1 MKHVVSVSLGSSTR
15 DHRVETE
22 LMGEKYVIERIGV
35 DGDYKR
41 YVALIK
47 ELDGKVDAIGMGGIG
62 LYLSVKD
69 RTYIIRSAIPL
80 MKAARITPVSDG
92 TALRDVLEP
101 RAVFKVRDRNIV
113 DFKGKKA
120 LITCAVDRY
129 RLAEALVEA
138 GCSVVCADLIFT
150 LGIPVPIKSLR
161 SLDRFARIFA
171 PVVTKL
177 PFGMLYP
184 TGKREEKVENPV
196 KHEKYYREADIIA
209 GDFNY
214 IKRYMPDSLH
224 GKVIITNTV
233 TEANIEELRI
243 RGAAVLI
250 TTTPE
255 FNGRSFGTN
264 VMEAVVVAALAKR
277 PENIKK
283 EEYLELSE
291 KLGFEPRVVRF

>member
-1 MKHVVSVSLGSSTR
+1 
-15 DHRVETE
+15 
-22 LMGEKYVIERIGV
+22 MGEKYVIERIGV

>member
-1 MKHVVSVSLGSSTR
+1 
-15 DHRVETE
+15 
-22 LMGEKYVIERIGV
+22 MGEKYVIERIGV

-80 MKAARITPVSDG
+80 MKAAKITPVSDG
-92 TALRDVLEP
+92 TALRSVLEP
-101 RAVFKVRDRNIV
+101 QAVFKLRDRNIV

>member
-1 MKHVVSVSLGSSTR
+1 
-15 DHRVETE
+15 
-22 LMGEKYVIERIGV
+22 MGEKYVIERIGV

-101 RAVFKVRDRNIV
+101 RAVFKVRGRNIV

-184 TGKREEKVENPV
+184 TGKREEKVENPG